1 MSEEELKTEAEK
13 VHFAVMAIGAAADM
27 LGISPSEMQQRLER
41 AGIVKGLLFD
51 LYEVEHTLS
60 LKHVAEDVIE
70 ALKKEFAANNI
81 LLYGEAELNNREF
94 IDFINKLDIIPE
106 DNSWYRTKV
115 DLKTGKVSKQE
126 VRLQSQTFN
135 NFTWFEYNYML
146 IGRPNKIIIYECPDI
161 YRRVPQFNK

>member
-1 MSEEELKTEAEK
+1 MKTTNLTTYNL
-13 VHFAVMAIGAAADM
+13 
-27 LGISPSEMQQRLER
+27 LGMFPKGVVLNKKAGYKKSIISIRLEP
-41 AGIVKGLLFD
+41 LTD
-51 LYEVEHTLS
+51 EQ
-60 LKHVAEDVIE
+60 EDYINNNKNIWSEGKFIRDDGV
-70 ALKKEFAANNI
+70 EFAANNI

-161 YRRVPQFNK
+161 HRRVPQFNK

>member
-1 MSEEELKTEAEK
+1 MKTTNLTTYNL
-13 VHFAVMAIGAAADM
+13 
-27 LGISPSEMQQRLER
+27 LGMFPKGVVLNKKAGYKKSTISIRLEPLTDEQEDYINNNKNIWSEGKFIR
-41 AGIVKGLLFD
+41 DDG
-51 LYEVEHTLS
+51 VEFT
-60 LKHVAEDVIE
+60 
-70 ALKKEFAANNI
+70 ANNI

-146 IGRPNKIIIYECPDI
+146 IGRPNKIIIYECTDI
-161 YRRVPQFNK
+161 HRRVPQFNK

>member
-1 MSEEELKTEAEK
+1 MKTTNLTTYNL
-13 VHFAVMAIGAAADM
+13 
-27 LGISPSEMQQRLER
+27 LGMFPKGVVLNKKAGYKKSTISIRLEP
-41 AGIVKGLLFD
+41 LTD
-51 LYEVEHTLS
+51 EQ
-60 LKHVAEDVIE
+60 EDYINNNKNIWSEGKFIRDDCV
-70 ALKKEFAANNI
+70 EFAANNI

-161 YRRVPQFNK
+161 HRRVPQFNK